1 MLRLEWHSSTTAN
14 EVVSVSIEWWII
26 FYRWFVCGW
35 RQAVRYAPWAGAND
49 AVMAGTVFSWAVVEI
64 KRALFVLCTV
74 IIGCVAAQMEPHLT
88 PNPHTLRGRV
98 GGYIC
103 NGIKWLDTLPPLRQ
117 FREEQNLVVFSFPP
131 LWRLLLW
138 KAFCVGVSAQH
149 ENVLVCTEESLAPIG
164 CEDNS
169 PTNRDIF
176 QTSAHN
182 GTKSDIFSNLFCS
195 LIPSDHLSYRVQAA
209 PRQTTLEHVGCS
221 LVSNHVSQVDRDCA
235 IYLKVWHA
243 SIFTTYWLIF
253 SQPEYVSP
261 CCKFQSWLP
270 VKIKTSPGYI
280 SQFHVKHCC
289 H

>member
-1 MLRLEWHSSTTAN
+1 MS
-14 EVVSVSIEWWII
+14 
-26 FYRWFVCGW
+26 
-35 RQAVRYAPWAGAND
+35 VRYAPWAGAND
-49 AVMAGTVFSWAVVEI
+49 AVMAGSFQLSSCGDKESAVC
-64 KRALFVLCTV
+64 ALYCDNWLCCGANGTTFDP
-74 IIGCVAAQMEPHLT
+74 QPT
-88 PNPHTLRGRV
+88 HTEGQG

-195 LIPSDHLSYRVQAA
+195 LIPSDPLSYRVQAA

-261 CCKFQSWLP
+261 CCKFQSWFP
-270 VKIKTSPGYI
+270 IKIKTSPGYI
-280 SQFHVKHCC
+280 SQFHIKHCC